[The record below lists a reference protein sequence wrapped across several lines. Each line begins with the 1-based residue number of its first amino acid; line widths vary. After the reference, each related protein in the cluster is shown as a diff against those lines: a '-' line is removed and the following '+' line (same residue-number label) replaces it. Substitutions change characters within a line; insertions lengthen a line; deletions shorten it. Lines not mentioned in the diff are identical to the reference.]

1 MIRPSTI
8 GWSVALLVLG
18 VTGCSPSRMPV
29 DDAAGTQT
37 SGTGGASSSADATMA
52 SDSATTTAAEPDGCW
67 REIEGDLRVD
77 SASDWSEIAQVRSV
91 SGAVVLDLSEVE
103 LTDLSVLGCLERAA
117 ILDFYAC
124 GDLPT
129 TNGLVH
135 LNELGALHVGFG
147 CRDLGALEGLGQV
160 RELDWVQLVGLP
172 RSHISLPNVERIG
185 TAMFG
190 PCADKPFE
198 TGPASLGEFDSLIE
212 VEKLYVYSMG
222 TLTDVSILDALIAN
236 GAPPLRVAQFQRN
249 VQVPESEILEKLQLL
264 GAESSVVCGNK
275 DGAPCEQCPPPA

>member
-1 MIRPSTI
+1 
-8 GWSVALLVLG
+8 
-18 VTGCSPSRMPV
+18 
-29 DDAAGTQT
+29 
-37 SGTGGASSSADATMA
+37 MA
-52 SDSATTTAAEPDGCW
+52 
-67 REIEGDLRVD
+67 
-77 SASDWSEIAQVRSV
+77 Q
-91 SGAVVLDLSEVE
+91 
-103 LTDLSVLGCLERAA
+103 
-117 ILDFYAC
+117 
-124 GDLPT
+124 
-129 TNGLVH
+129 
-135 LNELGALHVGFG
+135 LNELGALYVGCG
-147 CRDLGALEGLGQV
+147 NLGALEGLGQV

-198 TGPASLGEFDSLIE
+198 TGPTSLGEFDSLIE

-249 VQVPESEILEKLQLL
+249 VQVPESEILEKLQVL

>member
-1 MIRPSTI
+1 
-8 GWSVALLVLG
+8 
-18 VTGCSPSRMPV
+18 
-29 DDAAGTQT
+29 
-37 SGTGGASSSADATMA
+37 MA
-52 SDSATTTAAEPDGCW
+52 SDSATTTAAEPEGCW

-77 SASDWSEIAQVRSV
+77 AESDWSEIAQVRSV
-91 SGAVVLDLSEVE
+91 SGIVRLDLRDAN
-103 LTDLSVLGCLERAA
+103 LPDLSVLACLERAGLLEF
-117 ILDFYAC
+117 ISC

-129 TNGLVH
+129 TAGMAQ
-135 LNELGALHVGFG
+135 LNELGALYVGCG
-147 CRDLGALEGLGQV
+147 NLGALEGLGQV

-198 TGPASLGEFDSLIE
+198 TGPTSLGEFDSLIE

-249 VQVPESEILEKLQLL
+249 VQVPESEILEKLQVL